1 MDVVRDAAEHMKNPK
16 TLTMVIY
23 ALYAASYI
31 TLVSGLAGIILNYL
45 KRNEVADSWVATHF
59 NWQIHTFWISL
70 GVTVVGIVT
79 TPILIGF
86 VILFGNAV
94 WVAYR
99 LIKGFIFLYEDKPLP
114 NGW

>member
-70 GVTVVGIVT
+70 GGNGSGHCYDAYSDWFCHIVWQCSLGCL
-79 TPILIGF
+79 PI
-86 VILFGNAV
+86 NQ
-94 WVAYR
+94 R
-99 LIKGFIFLYEDKPLP
+99 LYFSLRG
-114 NGW
+114 